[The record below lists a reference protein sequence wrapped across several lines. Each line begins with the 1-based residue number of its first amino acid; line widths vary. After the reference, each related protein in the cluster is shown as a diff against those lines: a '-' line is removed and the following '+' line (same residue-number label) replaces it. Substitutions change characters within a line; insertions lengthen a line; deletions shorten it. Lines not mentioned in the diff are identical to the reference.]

1 MVNFRERVWTRR
13 LLLMH
18 KLRLQ
23 GDKNEASRR
32 WRWQKRCLQVLE
44 NQVCED
50 CVFRVFLYSC
60 CHWSNIFW
68 SLSRKLH
75 FDFGTSSSVLVKDD
89 HLMQFVYVVD
99 GKRLSSSHTASPE
112 LGV

>member
-1 MVNFRERVWTRR
+1 LDKKAAADAQVALTRR
-13 LLLMH
+13 
-18 KLRLQ
+18 
-23 GDKNEASRR
+23 
-32 WRWQKRCLQVLE
+32 QKRSIAAVE
-44 NQVCED
+44 TAETMPVGFGKSGCED

-60 CHWSNIFW
+60 CHRSNIFW